1 MHAGFVLGGC
11 SSAADAACRSRFYAL
26 NATRQRRAG
35 RYRSAAAAPT
45 AVHWGM
51 RWNVSAIPSA
61 AKRTRRWS
69 WCANGRADSLHK
81 RCRFGLRGKKQ
92 VLLRSGGRHNNRR
105 SLALYTFAQSMQLT
119 AEECEAILTLLKSNG
134 PQKVEQIGK
143 QFPGIANLRR
153 MRGLVWLAKMEVVR
167 ITLPK

>member
-1 MHAGFVLGGC
+1 
-11 SSAADAACRSRFYAL
+11 
-26 NATRQRRAG
+26 
-35 RYRSAAAAPT
+35 
-45 AVHWGM
+45 
-51 RWNVSAIPSA
+51 
-61 AKRTRRWS
+61 
-69 WCANGRADSLHK
+69 
-81 RCRFGLRGKKQ
+81 
-92 VLLRSGGRHNNRR
+92 
-105 SLALYTFAQSMQLT
+105 MQLT